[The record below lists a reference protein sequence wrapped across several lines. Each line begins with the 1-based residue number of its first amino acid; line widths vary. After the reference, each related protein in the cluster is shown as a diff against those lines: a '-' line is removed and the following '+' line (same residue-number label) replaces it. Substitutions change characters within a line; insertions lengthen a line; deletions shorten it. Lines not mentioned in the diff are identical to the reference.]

1 MDNGADS
8 RPPDSLPQKLGLAD
22 TVRGKPFCEVG
33 VFFLGQQGFHNA
45 AAVRGIVSLS
55 HGMTSF
61 RLPHSCG
68 GDLSRFS
75 GVLDNRAN
83 ENRISARFWLAFFL
97 SCYYDTREG
106 FFYPLAAQ
114 LFFFPPKIQITRA
127 FLPAY
132 GKIFLLLPTPPRL
145 KICQREKY
153 SLLPTTPEKWK
164 LTVIFKIFSLCF
176 NTDGKKC
183 QK

>member
-132 GKIFLLLPTPPRL
+132 GKN
-145 KICQREKY
+145 
-153 SLLPTTPEKWK
+153 
-164 LTVIFKIFSLCF
+164 FSLTAYTTTF
-176 NTDGKKC
+176 ENLPKGKVFLTPYNT
-183 QK
+183 